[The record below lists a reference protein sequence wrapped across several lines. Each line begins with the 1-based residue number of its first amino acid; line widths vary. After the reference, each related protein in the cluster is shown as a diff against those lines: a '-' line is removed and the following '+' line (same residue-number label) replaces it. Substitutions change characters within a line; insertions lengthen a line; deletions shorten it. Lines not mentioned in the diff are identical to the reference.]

1 MRRSI
6 IEEKNIDGSRLTFLR
21 ELYGY
26 TLKDVA
32 NYLDVTPSY
41 LSQLEKNKRKIN
53 FSFVMNASKFYNVP
67 HIFLLS
73 KENIPDTDGAIFFRK
88 KAVVT
93 RKSQKQAI
101 QKARLYGYLEEK
113 FSSYFRL
120 DYFQFPKYSNENF
133 NFKLTDYDYID
144 HVAHEIRKEF
154 NLGIGPISNATLL
167 VERLGIRVAFAD
179 LSSYGIDAVTVKINR
194 HFIILLN
201 SEITSSVRIR
211 FNIIHELG
219 HILLHSRYS
228 TNDINNSNNHRRI
241 ESEADHFAGVL
252 LMPEEGLAIDMQ
264 YTNMEYL
271 KSLKKH
277 WLVSL
282 QALIYRGN
290 EVGLISDQQ
299 SLYLRQTIARNH
311 WRKEEPFDN
320 FIPIE
325 RPSLLKSTLRFTK
338 ADKNNFFEKTSY
350 QTGIVIN
357 DIIKILNLESD
368 KSKTT
373 NNLNFHIIK

>member
-1 MRRSI
+1 M
-6 IEEKNIDGSRLTFLR
+6 
-21 ELYGY
+21 
-26 TLKDVA
+26 
-32 NYLDVTPSY
+32 
-41 LSQLEKNKRKIN
+41 
-53 FSFVMNASKFYNVP
+53 
-67 HIFLLS
+67 
-73 KENIPDTDGAIFFRK
+73 
-88 KAVVT
+88 
-93 RKSQKQAI
+93 
-101 QKARLYGYLEEK
+101 
-113 FSSYFRL
+113 
-120 DYFQFPKYSNENF
+120 
-133 NFKLTDYDYID
+133 
-144 HVAHEIRKEF
+144 
-154 NLGIGPISNATLL
+154 GIGPISNATLL

-325 RPSLLKSTLRFTK
+325 RPSLLKSTLRFTN
-338 ADKNNFFEKTSY
+338 ADENNFFEKTSY
-350 QTGIVIN
+350 QTGIAIN